1 MKTMVGADSR
11 ADSMIQCTQLHFA
24 VKIKSGGFDGNGSY
38 MEEKNFDPC
47 GDQLGAR
54 CISSFNP
61 PKAQETWA

>member
-1 MKTMVGADSR
+1 MVGADNR
-11 ADSMIQCTQLHFA
+11 ADSMIHCMNAVALHGED
-24 VKIKSGGFDGNGSY
+24 KERWLRWKQGGK
-38 MEEKNFDPC
+38 EEKNFDPC